1 MLLTPDDSLT
11 TPTNQESVM
20 AKYDYSADSAPP
32 PPPGLVFEFRSG
44 VTGAATASVSDRGS
58 TTASTSLPGPPSSI
72 S

>member
-1 MLLTPDDSLT
+1 MLATPDYSLT

-32 PPPGLVFEFRSG
+32 PPPRLVFEFRSG
-44 VTGAATASVSDRGS
+44 VTGASAASVSDRGT
-58 TTASTSLPGPPSSI
+58 TTAGRSLPGTPSSI